1 MIRCIPD
8 RPVSH
13 KLTYA
18 NVSLCIITHAC
29 VRFCRTRLQF
39 ASMSLAAVFHC
50 LFDFAAAGGLLAP
63 FKQTLDARHMILRI
77 RSGNEGET
85 QLQHA
90 VKNTGRSR

>member
-1 MIRCIPD
+1 
-8 RPVSH
+8 
-13 KLTYA
+13 
-18 NVSLCIITHAC
+18 
-29 VRFCRTRLQF
+29 
-39 ASMSLAAVFHC
+39 MSLAAVFHC